1 MSSVPLPLE
10 KVVHP
15 SNDFF
20 TTSFLIAMPHYGRY
34 DLTMK
39 VSVMDD
45 EGRQW
50 KTGPWESLL
59 IHKEASVPGS
69 LSKVRRT

>member
-1 MSSVPLPLE
+1 MSPVSPPLE

-34 DLTMK
+34 DVTVK
-39 VSVMDD
+39 VSVIDD

-59 IHKEASVPGS
+59 IHKETPVPGT